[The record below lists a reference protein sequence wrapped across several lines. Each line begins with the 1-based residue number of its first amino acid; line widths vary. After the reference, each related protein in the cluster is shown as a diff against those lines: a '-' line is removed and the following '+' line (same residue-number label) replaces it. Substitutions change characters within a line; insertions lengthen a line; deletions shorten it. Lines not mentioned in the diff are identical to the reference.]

1 MACLEMGETGIS
13 EGFLGR
19 WYGFKYCKILCYAKY
34 TTLHKS
40 LNCPS
45 KFVLLPYFKI
55 YYRYN
60 ILIYLCSS
68 LMGNLSPKWGKI
80 AQKSAKI
87 GV

>member
-1 MACLEMGETGIS
+1 MGETGIS

-19 WYGFKYCKILCYAKY
+19 WHGFKYCKILWYAKY

-45 KFVLLPYFKI
+45 KYVLLPYFKI

-80 AQKSAKI
+80 APKSAKI
-87 GV
+87 VV